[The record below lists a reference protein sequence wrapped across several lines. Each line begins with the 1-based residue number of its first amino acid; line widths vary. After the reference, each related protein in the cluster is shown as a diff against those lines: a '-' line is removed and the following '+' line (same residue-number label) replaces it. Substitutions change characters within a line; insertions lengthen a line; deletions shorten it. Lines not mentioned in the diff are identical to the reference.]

1 MNEKLTPPNTTDTN
15 KEQGTRIGAIMSSI
29 SLEHWVFMVF
39 NNISLFGSE
48 TFSEVSM

>member
-1 MNEKLTPPNTTDTN
+1 
-15 KEQGTRIGAIMSSI
+15 MSSI

-39 NNISLFGSE
+39 NNINLLGSE